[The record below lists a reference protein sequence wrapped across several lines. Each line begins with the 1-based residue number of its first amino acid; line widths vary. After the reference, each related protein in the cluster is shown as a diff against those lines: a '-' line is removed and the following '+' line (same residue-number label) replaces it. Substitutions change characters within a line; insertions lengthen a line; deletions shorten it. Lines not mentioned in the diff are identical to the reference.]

1 MAERKTHRK
10 IFVIGGIVA
19 LIMFGF
25 AFAMVPLYSM
35 LCQAT
40 GINTSA
46 ANGGLLTAVPE
57 KVGSDAVDLN
67 RTVKIQFTAINHNGM
82 PWEFIPRTKS
92 IDVHPGQNNKVFF
105 YAKNPTDK
113 TMTAQAIPG
122 MTPTDAIGFFHKIVC
137 FCFNQQ
143 TLKPGESKEM
153 PMIFRIDKELPKE
166 VSVITLQYTLFDA
179 TPKETR
185 KG

>member
-1 MAERKTHRK
+1 MSERKSHRK
-10 IFVIGGIVA
+10 IFIIGGIVA
-19 LIMFGF
+19 SLMFAF

-46 ANGGLLTAVPE
+46 ANGGLLTPVSE
-57 KVGSDAVDLN
+57 KVDPNEVDLN
-67 RTVKIQFTAINHNGM
+67 RTIKIQFTAINHNGM
-82 PWEFIPRTKS
+82 PWEFFPRTKT

-105 YAKNPTDK
+105 YAKNPTEK

-153 PMIFRIDKELPKE
+153 PMIFRIDKNLPKE

-179 TPKETR
+179 TPK
-185 KG
+185 K